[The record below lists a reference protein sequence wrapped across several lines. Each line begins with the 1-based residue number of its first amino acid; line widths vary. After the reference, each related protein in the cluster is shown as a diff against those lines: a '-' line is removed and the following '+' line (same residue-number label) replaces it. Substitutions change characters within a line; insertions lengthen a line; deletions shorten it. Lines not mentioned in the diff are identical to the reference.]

1 MTQREKVLKA
11 LQRGQKLTPLEALNR
26 GMGMR
31 LGGHIYALRKAGHD
45 IRSELVKKGDAR
57 VSKYWLHAG

>member
-1 MTQREKVLKA
+1 MSQRQKVLKA
-11 LQRGQKLTPLEALNR
+11 LQRGQKLTPLDALNR

-45 IRSELVKKGDAR
+45 IRSEIVKKGDSR
-57 VSKYWLHAG
+57 VSKYWLNMA

>member
-11 LQRGQKLTPLEALNR
+11 LQRGQKLTPLDALSR

-31 LGGHIYALRKAGHD
+31 LGGHIHALRQAGHD
-45 IRSELVKKGDAR
+45 IRSELVKKGDSR
-57 VSKYWLHAG
+57 VSKYWLNMA